1 MVTRQQSLPWLIKI
15 VLELYAPH
23 TVIRLPKTQP
33 TYFSLQPSTPMKNL
47 TGEQRGQQLSHSHI
61 LVSGGVW
68 LLSLFSRQTEKSP
81 TERELPGQDLGQGL
95 QERQGG
101 AIPGQSDCLHLHPTP
116 PATSSK
122 RAETMAIPMDCIP
135 AYHLQPSLL
144 LNGAELSKS

>member
-23 TVIRLPKTQP
+23 AVIRLPKTQP

-81 TERELPGQDLGQGL
+81 TEREVPGQELGQGL
-95 QERQGG
+95 QE
-101 AIPGQSDCLHLHPTP
+101 C
-116 PATSSK
+116 
-122 RAETMAIPMDCIP
+122 
-135 AYHLQPSLL
+135 
-144 LNGAELSKS
+144 